1 MSKSYFDFKEYSEYV
16 QKLGIAKTEFR
27 IWLKTFLLQQA
38 QRVVRAGKRRTP
50 VDTGFLRNSWYIG
63 NQIIIQ
69 NIKNGKARID
79 ETNSDVLSIK
89 LIGNV
94 LEVEIGLGAEYAS
107 FVEYGHHA
115 YEGKYMLTISIEEVQ
130 NKIPARFNKEFK
142 NWLKEKGVV

>member
-63 NQIIIQ
+63 NQQIIQ